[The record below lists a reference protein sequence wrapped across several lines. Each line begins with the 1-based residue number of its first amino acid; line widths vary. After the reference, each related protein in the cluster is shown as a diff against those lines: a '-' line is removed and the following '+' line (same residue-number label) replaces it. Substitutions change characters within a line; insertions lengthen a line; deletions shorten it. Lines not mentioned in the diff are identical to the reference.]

1 MRYSVLIFCVVLWSL
16 MTVTVN
22 AEIPQMINYQGKVT
36 DSGGTP
42 VVDGDYTMRFRIYD
56 AVSSGNLEWDSGN
69 RTVAVIDGIFNV
81 GLGESP
87 QPALSLG
94 FNEDY
99 WLLVTFSGDDQTPR
113 KRLGSVGYAY
123 MASGLVAG
131 TEVSGS
137 VNSGTYAAIKGTNTA
152 TAGITYGI
160 FGSST
165 STDGRGIYGYATA
178 GTGTT
183 HGVYGLSI
191 SPSGRAVY
199 GEATATW
206 GVTHGIYGRTHS
218 SDGRGVSGWS
228 SATTGTNYGGAFS
241 SASTSGRGVF
251 GHAYATSGFT
261 YGGYFENASPNG
273 RGVYSYATA
282 TTGRSYGVHCDVKA
296 PEGYGVYAISTA
308 TIGTNYGVYGQSF
321 SPDGYGVCGVGM
333 ATTDTAYGVVGY
345 SSSTSGH
352 GIHGWAGATSGINV
366 GVFGEADSPAGYAG
380 FFWGD
385 VYVNGGINKP
395 ACSFLIDHPLDPEN
409 RLLRHNCMES
419 PEHLAVYR
427 GKIQLGADGEAAVK
441 MPEYFKPLTKE
452 DEATIHLTAVGSRP
466 FLTGYEWGADYGGFT
481 AYGEPNREVSW
492 IVMAERDDPVIRR
505 LARPVEEDKGPDNK
519 FCDRG
524 KLLHPTAYGYPES
537 MGRNYELHE
546 KERRQMEE
554 ELARAEHEGIR
565 MTNVG
570 ARP

>member
-87 QPALSLG
+87 QPALNLG

-191 SPSGRAVY
+191 SPSGRAVN

-251 GHAYATSGFT
+251 GHAYATSG
-261 YGGYFENASPNG
+261 
-273 RGVYSYATA
+273 
-282 TTGRSYGVHCDVKA
+282 
-296 PEGYGVYAISTA
+296 
-308 TIGTNYGVYGQSF
+308 
-321 SPDGYGVCGVGM
+321 
-333 ATTDTAYGVVGY
+333 
-345 SSSTSGH
+345 
-352 GIHGWAGATSGINV
+352 
-366 GVFGEADSPAGYAG
+366 
-380 FFWGD
+380 
-385 VYVNGGINKP
+385 
-395 ACSFLIDHPLDPEN
+395 
-409 RLLRHNCMES
+409 
-419 PEHLAVYR
+419 
-427 GKIQLGADGEAAVK
+427 
-441 MPEYFKPLTKE
+441 
-452 DEATIHLTAVGSRP
+452 
-466 FLTGYEWGADYGGFT
+466 
-481 AYGEPNREVSW
+481 
-492 IVMAERDDPVIRR
+492 
-505 LARPVEEDKGPDNK
+505 
-519 FCDRG
+519 
-524 KLLHPTAYGYPES
+524 
-537 MGRNYELHE
+537 
-546 KERRQMEE
+546 
-554 ELARAEHEGIR
+554 
-565 MTNVG
+565 
-570 ARP
+570 